1 MSFLLIISDE
11 AKEHLKKHRKAGLII
26 LLKKI
31 DKILDEL
38 RETPFDGIGKPEAL
52 KYENLGK
59 WSRRID
65 QRHRLIYEVF
75 EDEVLIEVISAFGHY
90 DDK

>member
-1 MSFLLIISDE
+1 MNYYIKISPLAE
-11 AKEHLKKHRKAGLII
+11 KHIKFFKKSGQKI

-31 DKILDEL
+31 EKLIDEL
-38 RETPFDGIGKPEAL
+38 EINPFEGTGKPEAL
-52 KYENLGK
+52 KYENAGK

-65 QRHRLIYEVF
+65 QKHRLIYEVF
-75 EDEVLIEVISAFGHY
+75 ETEILVEVISAYGHY

>member
-1 MSFLLIISDE
+1 MKYTVEISPLAE
-11 AKEHLKKHRKAGLII
+11 KHIQFFKKSGQKI

-31 DKILDEL
+31 EKLIDEL
-38 RETPFDGIGKPEAL
+38 ELHPYEGTGKPEAL